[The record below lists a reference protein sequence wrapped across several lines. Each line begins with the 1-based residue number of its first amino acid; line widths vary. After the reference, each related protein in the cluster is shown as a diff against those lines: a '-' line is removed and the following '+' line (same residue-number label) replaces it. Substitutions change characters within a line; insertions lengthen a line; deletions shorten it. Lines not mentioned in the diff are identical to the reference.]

1 MKTTNLFN
9 VARKAIAAI
18 ACSAFV
24 LGAIA
29 LPQSAEAKK
38 AKKIGIQLYSVMGAV
53 QKDPKASVERLASMG
68 YNVFELVQWGGNP
81 KVFGLSAEEFKALC
95 EKNGVNI
102 VSTHSS
108 IQEDPAKEAEV
119 MQRWRDLFAIQKAC
133 GGKYFVIPSYR
144 ADYSVKGIQQM
155 CDYLNK
161 VGKIAKEE
169 YGLMLGYHNHSGEY
183 KKLSDKDQ
191 LMWEYLVEN
200 TNPEYVCFELDVYWC
215 TKGNQDP
222 VAYLKKY
229 PKRIKLLHIKD
240 EFVIGESGTINF
252 EAIFKQFYKNGMK
265 DYVVE
270 IETPRSLRQ
279 KTNADGSR
287 YSQDQIMDEMFEA
300 ARKSAEYLQNAKFV
314 K

>member
-1 MKTTNLFN
+1 MKTTILN

-95 EKNGVNI
+95 EKNGVSI

-119 MQRWRDLFAIQKAC
+119 MQRWRDLFAIQKA
-133 GGKYFVIPSYR
+133 
-144 ADYSVKGIQQM
+144 SVVSI
-155 CDYLNK
+155 
-161 VGKIAKEE
+161 
-169 YGLMLGYHNHSGEY
+169 S
-183 KKLSDKDQ
+183 LSQ
-191 LMWEYLVEN
+191 VTAPTTL
-200 TNPEYVCFELDVYWC
+200 
-215 TKGNQDP
+215 
-222 VAYLKKY
+222 
-229 PKRIKLLHIKD
+229 
-240 EFVIGESGTINF
+240 
-252 EAIFKQFYKNGMK
+252 
-265 DYVVE
+265 
-270 IETPRSLRQ
+270 
-279 KTNADGSR
+279 
-287 YSQDQIMDEMFEA
+287 
-300 ARKSAEYLQNAKFV
+300 
-314 K
+314 